1 MRRILGTVLSVLVV
15 LSCSKELSEENVG
28 SNTNPPLGDDCRVN
42 QLAEIDSAF
51 GFGTFSRFV
60 QFNPDGQA
68 IGARFFDSIN
78 NAVFY
83 ETAISY
89 RGDTMRISPYEYF
102 LLDASKRVKSFVSL
116 DSNVSVPVTITI
128 RYSYDGAG
136 YLAKRELFLG
146 NASQPE
152 YWYTYKWQNGDLTE
166 VEGLIRVPSGVERL
180 LYSVMQYDQSVNIK
194 GNLLP
199 IPDGF
204 EVYRFLSALNLGR
217 LPQHLLTKTV
227 VTLYDPN
234 AKTSETFT
242 NRNRSHKISSDGY
255 IQEYTSY
262 TEATPVDPADSSRVR
277 LGYFCR

>member
-1 MRRILGTVLSVLVV
+1 MRLFHGTILFVLV
-15 LSCSKELSEENVG
+15 LFSCSKELSEEDVAP
-28 SNTNPPLGDDCRVN
+28 NTNPPLGDNCRVN
-42 QLAEIDSAF
+42 QVTEIDSAF
-51 GFGTFSRFV
+51 GVGTFSKFV

-78 NAVFY
+78 NAAFY

-136 YLAKRELFLG
+136 YLAKRELFFG
-146 NASQPE
+146 DSPVPE

-180 LYSVMQYDQSVNIK
+180 LYSVMEYDQGINIK

-234 AKTSETFT
+234 DKTSETFT

-255 IQEYTSY
+255 IQEYTFY
-262 TEATPVDPADSSRVR
+262 TEATPIDPADSFRVR
-277 LGYFCR
+277 LGYFCQ